1 MELDPAGR
9 AECTKALMCV
19 NEGEEAVLYE
29 APVIK
34 NISKRQK
41 IYTIL
46 TQKCYENNTVKKQHI
61 SE

>member
-41 IYTIL
+41 IYRL
-46 TQKCYENNTVKKQHI
+46 LYLLKSAMKTVSK
-61 SE
+61 